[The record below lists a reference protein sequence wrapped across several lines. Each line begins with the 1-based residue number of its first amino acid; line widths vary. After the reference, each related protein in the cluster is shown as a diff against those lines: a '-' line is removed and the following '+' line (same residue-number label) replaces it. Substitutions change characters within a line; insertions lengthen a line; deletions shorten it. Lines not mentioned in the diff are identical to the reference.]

1 MIFHDFFGDVEP
13 KSGAALALLGRK
25 VGIEDF
31 ADLLGPDTVTGISD
45 ADVDVEILPNTT
57 YFYGPLT
64 VSRRLNRVNNDVLNG
79 AGDLNRIAS

>member
-1 MIFHDFFGDVEP
+1 
-13 KSGAALALLGRK
+13 LLGRK

-31 ADLLGPDTVTGISD
+31 AVLLGSDTVTGISD
-45 ADVDVEILPNTT
+45 ADVDVEILPKTT
-57 YFYGPLT
+57 HFYGSLT